1 LGEANEGSH
10 QDKTEKKGSQMEM
23 WYKFT
28 KCILKI
34 YLAICIRKIHII
46 GNKNLKPGPKIIVAN
61 HPNLTDGFTLPF
73 VFKEKLHFLI
83 QSQTFSVPIFGPL
96 LTKAGQIPV
105 VRGRGREALNT
116 ALEKLSAGKV
126 IVLFPEGKLN
136 HGEKIR
142 RGRSGAAVLALKSGA
157 PVVPVGFYVPGK
169 NTAMWR
175 GRIHN
180 RKSQARWQLRGDCT
194 ICIGKPW
201 RVPPTTDSEINPK
214 ELRAITEKI
223 MLQIVNLTEMARE
236 DTNKARESHIH
247 LKTETVI

>member
-1 LGEANEGSH
+1 
-10 QDKTEKKGSQMEM
+10 MEM

-28 KCILKI
+28 KCILRI
-34 YLAICIRKIHII
+34 YLAVCIRKIHVI
-46 GNKNLKPGPKIIVAN
+46 GNKNLTPGPKIIVAN
-61 HPNLTDGFTLPF
+61 HPNLTDGFTMPF
-73 VFKEKLHFLI
+73 VFNEKLHFLI

-105 VRGRGREALNT
+105 VMGRGREALNS

-157 PVVPVGFYVPGK
+157 PVVPVGFYVPRK
-169 NTAMWR
+169 NTAMWK
-175 GRIHN
+175 GYIHN

-194 ICIGKPW
+194 IYIGKPW
-201 RVPPTTDSEINPK
+201 RVSPTTDSEINPK

-223 MLQIVNLTEMARE
+223 MLQIADLTELARKE
-236 DTNKARESHIH
+236 ADDSRENPFNLKADA
-247 LKTETVI
+247 LKKTFY